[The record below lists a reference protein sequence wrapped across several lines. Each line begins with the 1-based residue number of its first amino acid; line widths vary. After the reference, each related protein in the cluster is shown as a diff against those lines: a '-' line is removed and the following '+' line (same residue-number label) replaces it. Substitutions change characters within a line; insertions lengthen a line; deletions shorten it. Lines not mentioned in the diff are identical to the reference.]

1 MMRRTAVVV
10 ALLATWWAGTEA
22 QAAGERHGVAILVE
36 GGDAD
41 AVTSALASHLPA
53 PPYEVRDPHALRSAL
68 AAHGTRSLAAGLGGR
83 GRDAT
88 LVAHVRAAS
97 SDAHVD
103 YALLVDV
110 RRGKRGKTQMH
121 VWLVDAHGTGA
132 AVDTDVPIAPTASAS
147 DQADA
152 AWQAVASSFPA
163 ETAAPPTASPSSS
176 STPGP
181 APAPAAESVPPAP
194 AAATSEATSEEGVPP
209 GADTST
215 PSAAEGSASTTVG
228 RSLLLARADLGA
240 GSRHFSYTD
249 RLTPTLRPYDLFA
262 APVASITL
270 EFYPLAGMRLPVVSG
285 LGVVGDYG
293 RAVGLGSAD
302 SGGTQVA
309 TSWQFYDVGLRE
321 RLPLGART
329 LVGVGIAYGANDFD
343 FDQPSFAA
351 SLPTVDYSFLR
362 ASLDARVFFGSFS
375 LFGGG
380 GYLDVLKAGTI
391 SGVFPRES
399 VGGVDAFL
407 GGAYL
412 LSPHLEVSARV
423 AYTRFYYAFNP
434 QPGDAYVA
442 GGALDEMARLSLG
455 LTYLL

>member
-22 QAAGERHGVAILVE
+22 RAAGERHAVAILVE
-36 GGDAD
+36 GSDAE

-53 PPYEVRDPHALRSAL
+53 PPYEVRDPHALRAAL
-68 AAHGTRSLAAGLGGR
+68 TAHGTRSLAAGIGGR

-88 LVAHVRAAS
+88 LVSHARAAA
-97 SDAHVD
+97 SDARVD

-110 RRGKRGKTQMH
+110 RKGRRGKAQMH
-121 VWLVDAHGTGA
+121 VWLVDAHGAGA
-132 AVDTDVPIAPTASAS
+132 AVDTEVPLAATASAS
-147 DQADA
+147 DEADA

-163 ETAAPPTASPSSS
+163 ESAPPSSS
-176 STPGP
+176 SAPGP
-181 APAPAAESVPPAP
+181 APAPAAESVPPPP
-194 AAATSEATSEEGVPP
+194 ASTSSEEATSTESVPP
-209 GADTST
+209 GADTAI
-215 PSAAEGSASTTVG
+215 PSAAEGSASAAVG
-228 RSLLLARADLGA
+228 RSLLLVRGDLAA

-262 APVASITL
+262 APVVSITL
-270 EFYPLAGMRLPVVSG
+270 EVYPLAGMRLPVLSG

-302 SGGTQVA
+302 SGGTQVG
-309 TSWQFYDVGLRE
+309 TSWQFYDVGLHE
-321 RLPLGART
+321 RLPLGPRT
-329 LVGVGIAYGANDFD
+329 LLGAGVSYGANDFD
-343 FDQPSFAA
+343 FDQSSLAG
-351 SLPTVDYSFLR
+351 SLPTVDYAFLR

-375 LFGGG
+375 LLGGG

-391 SGVFPRES
+391 GGVFPRET

-423 AYTRFYYAFNP
+423 AYTRFFYAFNP

>member
-10 ALLATWWAGTEA
+10 ALLATWWAGA
-22 QAAGERHGVAILVE
+22 DARAAGESHAVAILVE
-36 GGDAD
+36 GGDAE

-53 PPYEVRDPHALRSAL
+53 PSYEVRDPHALRAAL

-88 LVAHVRAAS
+88 LVSHARAAS
-97 SDAHVD
+97 SDVHVD

-110 RRGKRGKTQMH
+110 HKGKRGKAQMH
-121 VWLVDAHGTGA
+121 VWLVEAHGSGA
-132 AVDTDVPIAPTASAS
+132 AVDTEVPLAATASAS

-163 ETAAPPTASPSSS
+163 ESAAAATASPSSS
-176 STPGP
+176 PAPEP
-181 APAPAAESVPPAP
+181 APAPAAESVPPP
-194 AAATSEATSEEGVPP
+194 SSETTSAESVPP

-215 PSAAEGSASTTVG
+215 PSAAEGSASATVG
-228 RSLLLARADLGA
+228 RSLLLVRADLAA

-249 RLTPTLRPYDLFA
+249 RLTPSLRPYDLFA
-262 APVASITL
+262 APVVSIAL
-270 EFYPLAGMRLPVVSG
+270 EVYPLAGLRLPVLSG

-302 SGGTQVA
+302 SGGTQVG
-309 TSWQFYDVGLRE
+309 TSWQFYDVGLHE
-321 RLPLGART
+321 RLPIGART
-329 LVGVGIAYGANDFD
+329 LLGVGVAYGANDFD

-351 SLPTVDYSFLR
+351 SLPTVDYGFLR

-375 LFGGG
+375 LLGGG
-380 GYLDVLKAGTI
+380 GYLDVLTAGTI

-399 VGGVDAFL
+399 VGGMDAFL

-423 AYTRFYYAFNP
+423 AYTRFFYAFNP
-434 QPGDAYVA
+434 QPGDAHVA
-442 GGALDEMARLSLG
+442 GGALDEMARVSLG